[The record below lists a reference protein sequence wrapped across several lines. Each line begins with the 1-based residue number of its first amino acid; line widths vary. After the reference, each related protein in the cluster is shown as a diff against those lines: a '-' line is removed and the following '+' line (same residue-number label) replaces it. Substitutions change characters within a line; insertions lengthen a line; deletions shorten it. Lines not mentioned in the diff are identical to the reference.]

1 MSAYKVYV
9 TPQAFKEIKT
19 LPGNVRQRVRRA
31 IGDLADDP
39 RSSESKALQAPDLD
53 RELFRLRLDRWRIV
67 YTVAD
72 ADMTVDV
79 LAVRKRP
86 PYDYG
91 DLEAL
96 LKDIG

>member
-1 MSAYKVYV
+1 VSLYKVYV
-9 TPQAFKEIKT
+9 TPQAFKEIKA
-19 LPGNVRQRVRRA
+19 LPGNVKQRVRRA
-31 IGDLADDP
+31 VGELADDP
-39 RSSESKALQAPDLD
+39 RSSQSKALNVPDLD

-67 YTVAD
+67 YTVAE